1 MFDKLFQAQQK
12 AEEVKKRLD
21 SISVFGETE
30 GGKVRVVASASKE
43 IREVTIDEEF
53 LKQLDDKEEL
63 EELLVVALNKALQQA
78 ENVSQAEMQVV
89 SQDLLGGLGGL
100 GNLFGGNK

>member
-43 IREVTIDEEF
+43 IREVTIDDGF

-100 GNLFGGNK
+100 GNLFGK